1 MLDGRVIAYMLL
13 GGVGRRGMPCG
24 EKMADSQDDFK
35 VSIATASGK
44 ITCTSSCFSLENLRF
59 SSDER
64 HSCMHPNEDRVN
76 ITSVVADE
84 NEGRQSVLF
93 SVLDGHDGS
102 RAVEYFQ
109 SHLPQCLKERLS
121 TGAASQDIVKI
132 VEDAFL
138 QTDQQ
143 FFGDLQ
149 QQISRKKEITRL
161 LEVCSIC

>member
-1 MLDGRVIAYMLL
+1 M
-13 GGVGRRGMPCG
+13 GGVGRRGIPCG
-24 EKMADSQDDFK
+24 EKMADFQEDFK

-44 ITCTSSCFSLENLRF
+44 ITCTSSCFSMENLRF

-64 HSCMHPNEDRVN
+64 HTCMHPNEDRVN

-84 NEGRQSVLF
+84 EGRQSVLF

-121 TGAASQDIVKI
+121 TVVAGQDIVKI

-138 QTDQQ
+138 DTDKQ

-149 QQISRKKEITRL
+149 QQISRKKEITRM